1 MCFILKK
8 AIKKTDSFLNR
19 FYPAEKEGFCNLSQA
34 LYLLTSRFNFKTSAP
49 KSAPLNLAQFSTY
62 IDSNKFKP
70 FHSHFQT

>member
-1 MCFILKK
+1 MCFKEK

-34 LYLLTSRFNFKTSAP
+34 LYLLTSRFYFKMSAP

-62 IDSNKFKP
+62 IDKYKFKP